1 MKKSIFAFFLSL
13 AAISMHAQY
22 SQTIKFNP
30 PYTSYNNRSIILQSD
45 RIPDEF
51 WGCTL
56 GVTNEVDAFRNLNNL
71 GIPYKFFPA
80 SPSSS
85 SDVISFSDEKIGKN
99 IECEGTRFGG
109 VAFWFYNK
117 ILWKVLFFNMRTDSK
132 TLANTIRQKYSR
144 FSCVKDRFNNIRYI
158 GNSADL
164 VHSDGA
170 LQYIIRGG
178 SCMNFGE

>member
-1 MKKSIFAFFLSL
+1 
-13 AAISMHAQY
+13 MHAQN

-30 PYTSYNNRSIILQSD
+30 PNTSFSNRSVILTSD

-56 GVTNEVDAFRNLNNL
+56 GVTTEADALKNLNSL
-71 GIPYKFFPA
+71 GIPYKFHPS

-85 SDVISFSDEKIGKN
+85 SDVIAFSDERIGKN

-117 ILWKVLFFNMRTDSK
+117 ILWKVIFFNMRTDSK

-144 FSCVKDRFNNIRYI
+144 FSCVKDRFSYIRYI
-158 GNSADL
+158 GNSADIVL
-164 VHSDGA
+164 NDAS
-170 LQYIIRGG
+170 LQYTIRGG
-178 SCMNFGE
+178 SCINFGE